1 MATKTADSAAG
12 NAISFPADPYS
23 YENLLMYHTSLSL
36 IERMVQEELLSQTDY
51 RKSVRILSKKYGFPP
66 GSIFAELA

>member
-1 MATKTADSAAG
+1 MATKTANSAAG
-12 NAISFPADPYS
+12 NVTLFPADPYS

-36 IERMVQEELLSQTDY
+36 IERMVQEGFLSPADY